1 MSVTKG
7 LKGHELFQSL
17 SFEEIDRISS
27 FARAR
32 QYRAGEEIFG
42 ALEHLQA
49 ELHVALLLET
59 GRRRRRHATRLG
71 AAEVAVQ
78 RRCPLDQVA
87 R

>member
-42 ALEHLQA
+42 SDTVGSHFF
-49 ELHVALLLET
+49 VLL
-59 GRRRRRHATRLG
+59 
-71 AAEVAVQ
+71 
-78 RRCPLDQVA
+78 
-87 R
+87 